1 MEDSYDLAICRE
13 YQLNGSRIVHTK
25 LEILRKLNRLRCI
38 DNVNGDITSIGLPLM
53 EQTDLK
59 NICKMISVAL
69 IHLATK
75 DNEDN
80 LFAFIAAKLLA
91 L

>member
-1 MEDSYDLAICRE
+1 M
-13 YQLNGSRIVHTK
+13 G
-25 LEILRKLNRLRCI
+25 
-38 DNVNGDITSIGLPLM
+38 
-53 EQTDLK
+53 QTDFK